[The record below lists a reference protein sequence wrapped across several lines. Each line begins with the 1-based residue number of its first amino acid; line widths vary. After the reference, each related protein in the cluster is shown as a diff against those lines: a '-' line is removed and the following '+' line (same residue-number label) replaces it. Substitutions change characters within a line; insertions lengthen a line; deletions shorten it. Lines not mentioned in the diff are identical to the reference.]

1 MSLNEKGIASE
12 MIYELEDLQS
22 SKGLK
27 INLNTNDFD
36 ISSPIDVFKAVI
48 RTFPVDSEIYK
59 DFRKIFED
67 CYLKKQ
73 YPTEHVVVLPKWSPY
88 PDFYQNKMLN
98 GYFINNFKEEE
109 YPILRIIPRW
119 QAEYNPYYV
128 QLIVASLIR
137 YGDSFVL
144 HKATKESCLPDGML
158 TMVQGHAAYK
168 CNAEVNFMFDSKSIK
183 NVDFQSGL
191 FKSYLFDELQREAK
205 EEIGCE
211 ISSIMDKRGAFR
223 LLYIPPEYND
233 ISDISYYHMGVVF
246 FSKVVSGIPSEKEPN
261 INKLHIVKGNCG
273 LRLLLNE
280 DGIDPWLVKAINAF
294 IPPTKKEK

>member
-12 MIYELEDLQS
+12 MIYELEDVQD

-27 INLNTNDFD
+27 VNLNTNDFD

-67 CYLKKQ
+67 CYLKKL

-98 GYFINNFKEEE
+98 GYLVSNFKEEN
-109 YPILRIIPRW
+109 YPILKIIPRW

-144 HKATKESCLPDGML
+144 LKSSKESALPDDMI
-158 TMVQGHAAYK
+158 TMVQGHASYRYD
-168 CNAEVNFMFDSKSIK
+168 AEVNFMFGSESIK

-191 FKSYLFDELQREAK
+191 FRNYLFDEIQREAK
-205 EEIGCE
+205 EEIGCD
-211 ISSIMDKRGAFR
+211 ITAQTKAGSFQHI
-223 LLYIPPEYND
+223 YIPPECKD

-246 FSKVVSGIPSEKEPN
+246 FSKVVNGIPSEKEPSK
-261 INKLHIVKGNCG
+261 NKLHIIKGNCG

-280 DGIDPWLVKAINAF
+280 SNIDPWLVKAINAF
-294 IPPTKKEK
+294 IPPTKEEK